1 MFGNKIYTVGSIL
14 LAGFVVL
21 NTYTNQEEFYS
32 TVIYMVKSKAILLVL
47 FNFVIVLSILVFK
60 AVIRIFFSVL
70 KEAEVQNM
78 ESQAIHHGFNLVI
91 VLYMLHLEFDW
102 HIAFHIVGN
111 ITIYSL
117 HTLASKRVE

>member
-1 MFGNKIYTVGSIL
+1 
-14 LAGFVVL
+14 
-21 NTYTNQEEFYS
+21 
-32 TVIYMVKSKAILLVL
+32 
-47 FNFVIVLSILVFK
+47 VFK

-117 HTLASKRVE
+117 HTLASKRVEYVMFI